1 MVRAMLI
8 RINHGHWLNFK
19 LDDLCGITIAHAK
32 IKGDKRARFTVNF
45 EFVGYGE
52 TSDFFNSF
60 DEAEKF
66 ALEIVNQLNS
76 EASHAD

>member
-1 MVRAMLI
+1 MLI

-32 IKGDKRARFTVNF
+32 IKGDKPARFTVNF
-45 EFVGYGE
+45 EFVDYNE

-66 ALEIVNQLNS
+66 ALEIVNQLNA